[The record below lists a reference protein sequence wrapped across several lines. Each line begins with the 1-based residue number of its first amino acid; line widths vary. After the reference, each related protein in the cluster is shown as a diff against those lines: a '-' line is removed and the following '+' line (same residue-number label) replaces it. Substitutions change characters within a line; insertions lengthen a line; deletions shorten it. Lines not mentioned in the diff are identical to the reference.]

1 MYDNWRRENKMRY
14 SQWNSV
20 PEYIIVQ
27 LKKMITSGEYKI
39 GDRFL
44 TEKEICEKFNVGRS
58 SVREAMRVMQTL
70 GYIELQK
77 SRGAFVTKTA
87 EEDRQQLKSWYSEH
101 EIELQ
106 DIMDVR
112 LCLETVAVKNA
123 IERISLVQL
132 DRLKRIVDGMKEAA
146 EEDLSHELI
155 PLDEEFHSIIIE
167 ASNNKLLIMLN
178 KQVQKVTSEYRGRT
192 YTFKSYAMQNAQ
204 IHEKIL
210 NYIIAKDVD
219 AAVNEMREH
228 ILSMKENL
236 IDITKQ

>member
-1 MYDNWRRENKMRY
+1 MQY
-14 SQWNSV
+14 SQWSSV

-27 LKKMITSGEYKI
+27 LKKMITSGEYKS

-44 TEKEICEKFNVGRS
+44 TEKEICEKYNVGRS
-58 SVREAMRVMQTL
+58 SVREALRVMQTL
-70 GYIELQK
+70 GYIELQR

-87 EEDRQQLKSWYSEH
+87 EEDKQQLKNWYSEH

-106 DIMDVR
+106 DIIDVR
-112 LCLETVAVKNA
+112 LCIETVAIKNA
-123 IERISLVQL
+123 IHRITPTQLERLRKV
-132 DRLKRIVDGMKEAA
+132 VENMKKAA

-167 ASNNKLLIMLN
+167 ASFNKLLIMLN

-192 YTFKSYAMQNAQ
+192 YTFRSFALRNAI

-210 NYIIAKDVD
+210 NHIIAKDVD
-219 AAVNEMREH
+219 AAVSEMKDH
-228 ILSMKENL
+228 INSMKDNL
-236 IDITKQ
+236 LDITNN

>member
-1 MYDNWRRENKMRY
+1 MRY
-14 SQWNSV
+14 SQWDSV

-27 LKKMITSGEYKI
+27 LKKMITSGEYKS

-58 SVREAMRVMQTL
+58 SVREALRVMQTL

-77 SRGAFVTKTA
+77 SRGAFVTKTS
-87 EEDRQQLKSWYSEH
+87 EEDKQQLKSWYHEH

-106 DIMDVR
+106 DIIDVR
-112 LCLETVAVKNA
+112 ISLETVAVKNA
-123 IERISLVQL
+123 IDRISETQL
-132 DRLKRIVDGMKEAA
+132 DRLREVVNDMKTAA

-155 PLDEEFHSIIIE
+155 PLDEEFHSIIIQ
-167 ASNNKLLIMLN
+167 ASANKLLILLN

-192 YTFKSYAMQNAQ
+192 YSFKEYAMRNAM

-210 NYIIAKDVD
+210 NYIIKKDVD

-228 ILSMKENL
+228 IASMKENL
-236 IDITKQ
+236 SDIVN